1 MALREDDREEGGR
14 SDQQVVATW
23 FHMGGGSRMWGIV
36 QRQGFGAGEERG
48 HGWHQVSGYGREDPV
63 GDRGS

>member
-1 MALREDDREEGGR
+1 
-14 SDQQVVATW
+14 
-23 FHMGGGSRMWGIV
+23 MWGIV

-63 GDRGS
+63 GDGGS